1 MRRRIP
7 TYAEPLR
14 AIRAI
19 KLLVNFSLR
28 QRCR

>member
-1 MRRRIP
+1 MASSIP

-19 KLLVNFSLR
+19 QRLVDFSVR
-28 QRCR
+28 QRGR

>member
-1 MRRRIP
+1 MASSIP

-19 KLLVNFSLR
+19 EQLADFCPPKRGL
-28 QRCR
+28 